1 MHSSYETLQTDSA
14 IEAAVTVAARQTSAV
29 PLPDYVS
36 ARRLMMGPLRFH
48 RW

>member
-14 IEAAVTVAARQTSAV
+14 IEAVTVAARQTSAV

-36 ARRLMMGPLRFH
+36 ARRLMMRPLRFH